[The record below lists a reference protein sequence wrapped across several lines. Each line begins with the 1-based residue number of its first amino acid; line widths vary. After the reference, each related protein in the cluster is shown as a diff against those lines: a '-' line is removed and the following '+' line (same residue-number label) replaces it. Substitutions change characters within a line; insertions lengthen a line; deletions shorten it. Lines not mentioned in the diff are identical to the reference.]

1 MSETQTLDVEHP
13 KLEAFQ
19 LAVKH
24 ALLKRI
30 KEADEEIARLNKEAS
45 DKAKAREEQTRK
57 LHESQRELKQEQQSL
72 AETEREL
79 YEIREARINLEA
91 ENKIQEARIDDL
103 RSRFVRAKAKNEKL
117 KEVQNRVLAQQI
129 CLTARRVK
137 TAGDVNTQHEAS
149 IKIEEDF
156 TRLQEEKKAQDLYVD
171 KLTRDMEDIEQQIV
185 EYEEQANAMKRQT
198 EETKEMVRQSEAEI
212 ETVRQERRNIMQNWT
227 STVINIAK
235 RDGALVSFRTALK
248 NQELSLK
255 GLRAQI
261 DGTKQDIVGCEE
273 EHDHLTTIVKRVQ
286 RLTANRRAQIR
297 KTTELIE
304 DTKCEL
310 EEAQQAKEST
320 FESLQKAKVD
330 LDDSEKDVIKAKYQ
344 IGKLEETRREMEDKV
359 WSLSREQLASDKS
372 AGYTTKNVRSIREK
386 TKILEQRLS
395 DTRNQM
401 SEVLQNIMQRS
412 QMVNHGKENQK
423 QIETELMMLHRELT
437 AVEKALN
444 QAQASIDRKQ
454 NQIDMKTKEKIET
467 EEANKGAALS
477 PLEAELERTRAEIE
491 AVQEYCQE
499 AKEQWLKYQNEF
511 IASVENQSN
520 IAQTLNDTTTK
531 YRVMQEKHQKL
542 QIEIVNLEKYHVDLK
557 RKLESKDGLIR
568 RMNRQY
574 YEEKSRYVGISQHEI
589 LIVKGISFITKP
601 GRNF

>member
-1 MSETQTLDVEHP
+1 MSETQTLDVHHP

-19 LAVKH
+19 LAVKI
-24 ALLKRI
+24 ALQKRI
-30 KEADEEIARLNKEAS
+30 READEEIARLNKEAS

-57 LHESQRELKQEQQSL
+57 LHESQRELQQEQQSL
-72 AETEREL
+72 AETDREL
-79 YEIREARINLEA
+79 FEIREARIALEA
-91 ENKIQEARIDDL
+91 ENKVQEVRIEDL
-103 RSRFVRAKAKNEKL
+103 RTRFLRAKAKHERL
-117 KEVQNRVLAQQI
+117 KEVHNRVLAQQI

-137 TAGDVNTQHEAS
+137 TAGDVNAEHEAS

-156 TRLQEEKKAQDLYVD
+156 TKLQEEKKAQDLYVD

-185 EYEEQANAMKRQT
+185 ENEEQANAMKQQT

-212 ETVRQERRNIMQNWT
+212 ETCRQEKRNIMQNWT

-248 NQELSLK
+248 NQDLNLK
-255 GLRAQI
+255 GVRAQI
-261 DGTKQDIVGCEE
+261 DGTKQEIIGCQEK
-273 EHDHLTTIVKRVQ
+273 HDHMTTIIKRV
-286 RLTANRRAQIR
+286 LKMSANRRAQIR

-304 DTKCEL
+304 DTKFEL
-310 EEAQQAKEST
+310 DEAQKAKEAT

-330 LDDSEKDVIKAKYQ
+330 LEDVDKDVTKAKYQ
-344 IGKLEETRREMEDKV
+344 IGKLEEARREMEDKV

-372 AGYTTKNVRSIREK
+372 AGYTAKSVRSVREK

-401 SEVLQNIMQRS
+401 SEVLQDIMQKS
-412 QMVNHGKENQK
+412 QMVQHGKESQK
-423 QIETELMMLHRELT
+423 QIETELSILHRELT

-467 EEANKGAALS
+467 EEANKGASLS
-477 PLEAELERTRAEIE
+477 PLEAELERTKAEIE
-491 AVQEYCQE
+491 AVQEYLEE
-499 AKEQWLKYQNEF
+499 AKEEWLKYQNQF
-511 IASVENQSN
+511 ISSVEVQSN
-520 IAQTLNDTTTK
+520 TVQLLSDTTTK
-531 YRVMQEKHQKL
+531 CRVMQEKHQKL
-542 QIEIVNLEKYHVDLK
+542 QTEIVSLEKYYTDLK
-557 RKLESKDGLIR
+557 RKLESKDGSIR

-574 YEEKSRYVGISQHEI
+574 FEDKARYV
-589 LIVKGISFITKP
+589 L
-601 GRNF
+601 N